1 MESEVTLN
9 IGLVPFATSGLAGFD
24 LGFPTRNKSK
34 NVGDGAFLEL
44 LGEGGK
50 SAGDG
55 LECAGGR
62 K

>member
-1 MESEVTLN
+1 MESDVTLK
-9 IGLVPFATSGLAGFD
+9 IGLVPFATSGLTSLD

-34 NVGDGAFLEL
+34 NGDGAFLEL
-44 LGEGGK
+44 LSEEGK
-50 SAGDG
+50 SAGEG